1 MKALERS
8 HLVFH
13 FFLFLGSL
21 SIVIANTFDTVRLY
35 NLKGISLTEENLEIV
50 RGNNINKINYNDIE
64 NVKLSKSGGVT
75 VKVKINFSVLNFK
88 LFEAEKFKQNL
99 IAKTKNI

>member
-1 MKALERS
+1 MILKALERL
-8 HLVFH
+8 HLLFT
-13 FFLFLGSL
+13 FLCLRSL
-21 SIVIANTFDTVRLY
+21 SIVIANTFDTGRLY

-75 VKVKINFSVLNFK
+75 IKVKN
-88 LFEAEKFKQNL
+88 KFFRFRF
-99 IAKTKNI
+99 

>member
-8 HLVFH
+8 HFVFH
-13 FFLFLGSL
+13 FFMLGVSL

-75 VKVKINFSVLNFK
+75 IKVKNKFFRFK
-88 LFEAEKFKQNL
+88 F
-99 IAKTKNI
+99 